1 MIEKVVATK
10 GPPFFISAAL
20 FFLGENIQNRWAPPG
35 RAFRISRSRAN
46 LAHNYLTGPKFCVCS
61 DPHDRGGKS
70 LTAALETR
78 ATTDDILIGDT
89 PKAIRR
95 RGRLKGVAV
104 AGRSWKHS
112 TLADIDGL
120 VDRAWIAQA
129 FRVTLVR
136 NPWDW
141 MVAQSRHL
149 LDRI

>member
-1 MIEKVVATK
+1 MC
-10 GPPFFISAAL
+10 L
-20 FFLGENIQNRWAPPG
+20 F
-35 RAFRISRSRAN
+35 RSPRQ
-46 LAHNYLTGPKFCVCS
+46 
-61 DPHDRGGKS
+61 GGKS